1 MKFVVATGNE
11 GKLKEFRHI
20 LKDIAEVVSAKEL
33 GIGKSGT
40 VDFPPEDGDTY
51 EANALI
57 KAHFVSQQV
66 NLPAIADDSGLEV
79 DALDGE
85 PGLYSARYGN
95 KNSDAERRE
104 YMLEQLQHAPQPR
117 KARFCSSIAFT
128 LPDKQAFTFFA
139 TTEGEI
145 TTEARGN
152 GGFGYDPIFLSDDLG
167 ITFSEAS
174 QDDKK
179 RVSHRGRA
187 LEKFLAWLESPEAKQ
202 VFLDNKL

>member
-20 LKDIAEVVSAKEL
+20 LKGIAEVVSAKEL
-33 GIGKSGT
+33 GI

-57 KAHFVSQQV
+57 KAHFVSAQT
-66 NLPAIADDSGLEV
+66 NLPAIADDSGIEV
-79 DALDGE
+79 DALGGE
-85 PGLYSARYGN
+85 PGVYSARYGN
-95 KNSDAERRE
+95 KNSDQERRE
-104 YMLEQLQHAPQPR
+104 YMLEQLQDTPPAR

-145 TTEARGN
+145 TTEAKGES
-152 GGFGYDPIFLSDDLG
+152 GFGYDPIFLSDDLG
-167 ITFSEAS
+167 ITFAEAT
-174 QDDKK
+174 QDQKK
-179 RVSHRGRA
+179 SVSHRGRA

-202 VFLDNKL
+202 SFIDNNL

>member
-33 GIGKSGT
+33 GII
-40 VDFPPEDGDTY
+40 DFPPEDGDTY

-57 KAHFVSQQV
+57 KAHFISQQV

-79 DALDGE
+79 DALGGE
-85 PGLYSARYGN
+85 PGVYSARYGN
-95 KNSDAERRE
+95 KDSDLERRE
-104 YMLEQLQHAPQPR
+104 FMLEQLQNAPTLHTKSR

-145 TTEARGN
+145 TIEPKGES
-152 GGFGYDPIFLSDDLG
+152 GFGYDPIFLSDDLG
-167 ITFSEAS
+167 ITFAEAT
-174 QDDKK
+174 QDQKK
-179 RVSHRGRA
+179 SVSHRGRA
-187 LEKFLAWLESPEAKQ
+187 LEKFLAWLESTEAKQ
-202 VFLDNKL
+202 VFIDNTL

>member
-33 GIGKSGT
+33 DI

-57 KAHFVSQQV
+57 KAHFVSQQIK
-66 NLPAIADDSGLEV
+66 LPAIADDSGLEV
-79 DALDGE
+79 DALNGE
-85 PGLYSARYGN
+85 PGIYSARYGN
-95 KNSDAERRE
+95 KNSDLERRE
-104 YMLEQLQHAPQPR
+104 FMLEQLLNSPPPR

-145 TTEARGN
+145 TLEAKGDS
-152 GGFGYDPIFLSDDLG
+152 GFGYDPIFLSDDLG
-167 ITFSEAS
+167 ITFAEAT
-174 QDDKK
+174 QDQKK
-179 RVSHRGRA
+179 SVSHRGRA
-187 LEKFLAWLESPEAKQ
+187 LEKFLAWLKSTEAKQ
-202 VFLDNKL
+202 AFKDNNLQ

>member
-20 LKDIAEVVSAKEL
+20 LKDIAEVISAKEL
-33 GIGKSGT
+33 GI

-57 KAHFVSQQV
+57 KTHFVSQTA

-79 DALDGE
+79 DALGGE
-85 PGLYSARYGN
+85 PGIYSARYGN
-95 KNSDAERRE
+95 KNSDEERRE
-104 YMLEQLQHAPQPR
+104 YMLEQLQNAPKPR

-128 LPDKQAFTFFA
+128 LPDKQSFTFFA

-145 TTEARGN
+145 TIEARGDS
-152 GGFGYDPIFLSDDLG
+152 GFGYDPIFLSDDLG
-167 ITFSEAS
+167 KTFAEAS
-174 QDDKK
+174 QDEKK
-179 RVSHRGRA
+179 SVSHRGRA
-187 LEKFLAWLESPEAKQ
+187 LEKFLAWLESAEAKQ
-202 VFLDNKL
+202 AFVDNNL

>member
-33 GIGKSGT
+33 GI

-66 NLPAIADDSGLEV
+66 NLPAIADDSGIEV
-79 DALDGE
+79 DALNGE
-85 PGLYSARYGN
+85 PGVYSARYGN
-95 KNSDAERRE
+95 KNSDQERRE
-104 YMLEQLQHAPQPR
+104 YMLEQLQSAPTPR

-128 LPDKQAFTFFA
+128 LPDKQSFNFFA

-145 TTEARGN
+145 TTEAKGDS
-152 GGFGYDPIFLSDDLG
+152 GFGYDPIFLSDDLG
-167 ITFSEAS
+167 ITFAEAS
-174 QDDKK
+174 QDEKK

-187 LEKFLAWLESPEAKQ
+187 LEKFLTWLQSEEAKQ
-202 VFLDNKL
+202 VFKDNNL